1 MKYFVPYQQALE
13 LKELGFDEPCFT
25 YYFCNGILSDTPRE
39 SGDDIKYQ
47 GDCKFDNH
55 QNSYLEEDD
64 DCSAPLFSQAF
75 GWFREKHGIF
85 VSIVPNR
92 HGSLDSFIG
101 WIYVPLNGSTKDIN
115 VGDYKIGFNTPEEA
129 ELACL
134 IKLIEIVKTK

>member
-1 MKYFVPYQQALE
+1 MKDFIPYEQALE

-64 DCSAPLFSQAF
+64 DCSAPLFQQAF
-75 GWFREKHGIF
+75 GWFREKYGLYSVIDGLE
-85 VSIVPNR
+85 NR
-92 HGSLDSFIG
+92 Q
-101 WIYVPLNGSTKDIN
+101 Y
-115 VGDYKIGFNTPEEA
+115 YKITQLNTCSKEYNTYEEA

-134 IKLIEIVKTK
+134 SKLIEIVKNGTK

>member
-75 GWFREKHGIF
+75 GWFRERYKLH
-85 VSIVPNR
+85 
-92 HGSLDSFIG
+92 SFIDCKWKNLG
-101 WIYVPLNGSTKDIN
+101 WEYELVDLNKMEKISCIGN
-115 VGDYKIGFNTPEEA
+115 YGYKTPE
-129 ELACL
+129 
-134 IKLIEIVKTK
+134 